1 MEIIQLLSGSRNL
14 REMIFKQSILTVYT
28 TTNIQFQG
36 KYSLLICARNC
47 HSSSGCCTSQDG
59 LQWESLNSTAR
70 GFGHQLSSDGAL
82 LLHLPEQSNDSC
94 QIKGQ
99 THFST
104 DSLSCECQWR
114 VKLLP
119 VMFHLLI

>member
-14 REMIFKQSILTVYT
+14 QKTIVKQSILTVYT
-28 TTNIQFQG
+28 NSARFQG

-47 HSSSGCCTSQDG
+47 HSSSECCTSQDG

-70 GFGHQLSSDGAL
+70 GFGHQLGPDGAL
-82 LLHLPEQSNDSC
+82 LLHLPEQSDDSC

-104 DSLSCECQWR
+104 DSLSCECQWG